1 MRNIEERG
9 LRGRDPGGWD
19 FGVLGVGVL
28 GVEVLV
34 LGRWGVE
41 VLVCFGVVFKC
52 WRVVVLGITLIFC
65 NRFHI

>member
-1 MRNIEERG
+1 MC
-9 LRGRDPGGWD
+9 W
-19 FGVLGVGVL
+19 GVGVL
-28 GVEVLV
+28 GCCGVRMLGCWDVEVLCAGV

-41 VLVCFGVVFKC
+41 VLVCFGAVFKC